1 MKIIAITPHFKH
13 DFLASTV
20 IEGLYRNGIQVIAS
34 DYGNNV
40 ERVYK
45 DSEILSHSKN
55 ASCVFVFSSKKV
67 DPPPKYYLLDDMY
80 LPMVYIDGSE
90 WTHTSHWDSPHQQS
104 ESLLDPSRRRG
115 KNWIN
120 KEMYDRCKWYFK
132 RECYPQDIKAKKIHP
147 LPFGVVSKNLHISYQ
162 PIPKT
167 IDVLCAFGQIQTG
180 MRAIVSKLCREYRE
194 LGFNIV
200 IGNYPYDMYIHKMK
214 ESSIVVDAW
223 GSGDCNARF
232 YEAVANGACI
242 MHQKPNIIIPDPFID
257 GVHCIEYSTERDF
270 CSKIQY
276 YLDHMEEARSI
287 GEAGQRHALQYH
299 TSKARVEY
307 MLREMGSYK

>member
-13 DFLASTV
+13 DFLAATV
-20 IEGLYRNGIQVIAS
+20 IEGLYRNGIQVIAT

-67 DPPPKYYLLDDMY
+67 DPPPKYYLLDDMD
-80 LPMVYIDGSE
+80 LPIVYIDGSE
-90 WTHTSHWDSPHQQS
+90 WTHTYHYDSPHQQS
-104 ESLLDPSRRRG
+104 ESLLAPSRRRG
-115 KNWIN
+115 DNWIN

-132 RECYPQDIKAKKIHP
+132 RECYAQDMKAKKIHP
-147 LPFGVVSKNLHISYQ
+147 LPFGVVSQNLHIGYQ
-162 PIPKT
+162 PIPKM

-180 MRAIVSKLCREYRE
+180 MRALVSKLCRD
-194 LGFNIV
+194 V
-200 IGNYPYDMYIHKMK
+200 YIHKMK

-242 MHQKPNIIIPDPFID
+242 MHQKPNIIIPEPFID
-257 GVHCIEYSTERDF
+257 DVHCIEYSTERDF

-276 YLDHMEEARSI
+276 YLDHIEEARSI
-287 GEAGQRHALQYH
+287 GKAGQRHALQYH

-307 MLREMGSYK
+307 MFRKMKL